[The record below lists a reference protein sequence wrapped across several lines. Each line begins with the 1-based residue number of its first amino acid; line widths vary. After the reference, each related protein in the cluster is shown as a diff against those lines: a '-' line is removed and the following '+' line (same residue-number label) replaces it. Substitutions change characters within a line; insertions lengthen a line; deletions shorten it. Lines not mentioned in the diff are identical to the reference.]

1 MPNPWREVPNVTNI
15 NSGVLPMQWPS
26 RPGAFSLRSVSY
38 LGTGMSGAAGGTGP
52 CADVVRAVPRVRAE
66 AAFAASPAP
75 AVVPTAQLGQTKLH
89 NYMTSVYAIG
99 KGAASPPRGRKP
111 A

>member
-38 LGTGMSGAAGGTGP
+38 LGTGMSGAAGTGP
-52 CADVVRAVPRVRAE
+52 CAAVVRAVPRVRIE
-66 AAFAASPAP
+66 AAFAAPPAP
-75 AVVPTAQLGQTKLH
+75 AVVPEAQLGQTKLH
-89 NYMTSVYAIG
+89 NYMTSVYAVG
-99 KGAASPPRGRKP
+99 EG
-111 A
+111 

>member
-1 MPNPWREVPNVTNI
+1 MTNI

-38 LGTGMSGAAGGTGP
+38 LGTGMSGAGGTGL
-52 CADVVRAVPRVRAE
+52 CADVVRAVPRVRTE
-66 AAFAASPAP
+66 VAFAASPAP

-89 NYMTSVYAIG
+89 NYMTSVYTIG
-99 KGAASPPRGRKP
+99 EGAASPPRGRTP